1 MVRFI
6 FATGVLCS
14 VSVVADV
21 GTIDINGTRVTYD
34 YLPFGEW
41 SKQQTELIGG
51 GHAQVVGSEYS
62 NYRAKLAKGAYCAQI
77 HRDNK
82 QCIVNVEGA
91 HTDLVQQCIST
102 RTNYTVTAELGAS
115 ALILNGSASVTIEA
129 SNKSDC
135 IELSHAYRDLAVA
148 KCDLKLAD
156 IKVQTAK
163 QGFCK

>member
-62 NYRAKLAKGAYCAQI
+62 NYRAKLAKGAYCAKITADRYNCRENVLTINAAGVSQCTKALSYTTTAQI
-77 HRDNK
+77 GADGKLVNGNVAITHTFDNK
-82 QCIVNVEGA
+82 DDCYRV
-91 HTDLVQQCIST
+91 TDA
-102 RTNYTVTAELGAS
+102 YKDA
-115 ALILNGSASVTIEA
+115 ALAGCDAT
-129 SNKSDC
+129 
-135 IELSHAYRDLAVA
+135 LAN
-148 KCDLKLAD
+148 LKA
-156 IKVQTAK
+156 QTAK
-163 QGFCK
+163 QGFCL